1 MSTANLIATV
11 DLDAIAHNVGVLRE
25 RSGAGVIAVVKAD
38 GYGHGALPVA
48 RAALAAGAQS
58 LGTASIREARELRA
72 GGLTGHI
79 TAWLHRPDADFAGAV
94 ADGIDIAVS
103 SRSQLAAVLG
113 AARAAGTRA
122 IISVKVDTG
131 LGRSGVAREEWEDAA
146 ADIARA
152 VVDGAVELHGV
163 MCHLAFG
170 DEPEHPHND
179 LQAQRLDA
187 AVADLSRLGAPP
199 AVVHMSNSPAALTR
213 PDLSRDLVRPG
224 IALYGYSPIPS
235 MGDFG
240 LIPAMTLETQVTM
253 VKKADTGQG
262 VSYNH
267 TWHAPED
274 TVIGV
279 IPAGYAD
286 GVPRMLSGKLQI
298 HIGERLFPNVG
309 RICMDQLVVDL
320 GPDGGGVRAGDRAVL
335 FGPASAADGA
345 PVLTATDWA
354 DALGTIDYEIVSR
367 IGSRPERR
375 YTGGPAAAQP
385 ECAAAGHRQGDCNG

>member
-1 MSTANLIATV
+1 MDVMTTANLIATI
-11 DLDAIAHNVGVLRE
+11 DLGAIAHNVGVLRE

-48 RAALAAGAQS
+48 HTALAAGAHA

-72 GGLTGHI
+72 GGIDAHI

-103 SRSQLAAVLG
+103 SPRQLAAVVD
-113 AARAAGTRA
+113 AARATGTRA
-122 IISVKVDTG
+122 VVSVKVDTG
-131 LGRSGVAREEWEDAA
+131 LGRSGVAREEWEQAA
-146 ADIARA
+146 ADLARA
-152 VVDGAVELHGV
+152 VAEDAVELHGV

-170 DEPEHPHND
+170 DEPDHPHND

-187 AVADLSRLGAPP
+187 AVADLTRLGAPP
-199 AVVHMSNSPAALTR
+199 TVVHMSNSPAALTR

-224 IALYGYSPIPS
+224 IAMYGYSPIPA

-240 LIPAMTLETQVTM
+240 LIPAMTLESQVTT
-253 VKKADTGQG
+253 VKKADAGQG

-267 TWHAPED
+267 TWHASAD

-279 IPAGYAD
+279 VPAGYAD
-286 GVPRMLSGKLQI
+286 GVPRNLSGRLQV
-298 HIGERLFPNVG
+298 HIGDRLYPNVG

-320 GPDGGGVRAGDRAVL
+320 GPDGGGVREGDRAVL
-335 FGPASAADGA
+335 FGPASAAAGA
-345 PVLTATDWA
+345 RVPTATDWA
-354 DALGTIDYEIVSR
+354 DELGTINYEIVAR

-375 YTGGPAAAQP
+375 YVGGV
-385 ECAAAGHRQGDCNG
+385 GHQQGDEDSDG